1 MNWAIFFGLLSLV
14 ELIFFLWFTWVTVQ
28 EVIIFACMVYAIHNE
43 LSNSG
48 YEDISF
54 TAINNVFDEGMR
66 YFTRNKN
73 NINKFLKDS
82 CEWEIK

>member
-48 YEDISF
+48 YE
-54 TAINNVFDEGMR
+54 V
-66 YFTRNKN
+66 
-73 NINKFLKDS
+73 
-82 CEWEIK
+82 